1 MHTREFHSD
10 TAAPHLL
17 ITGGVHGDEF
27 EPIAAIRR
35 LIELFECRD
44 PLVAS
49 LQGRLTL
56 APIVNEAAYLHG
68 TRTADDGLDL
78 ARTCPG
84 DPAGS
89 ITERTAAELSNLIC
103 SADYYID
110 LHSGGAVSSVYPL
123 AGYTLHP
130 APEVLAV
137 QRRMARAF
145 NLPVVWGTS
154 PDLNGRSLSVAR
166 DAGVPAIYCEH
177 HGSGQC
183 DPAGVT
189 DYVTGCLNV
198 MAELR
203 MLDRP
208 KPENCVRLTVEDP
221 RPDSGHLQ
229 ICNSAPITG
238 LFEPAVALG
247 DEIRAGEPLG
257 HVVNPLTGERRT
269 AISQQS
275 GLVIV
280 LRTFP
285 RVLEGESVGVVLEQG
300 HQRVA
305 GAQSDA
311 ALRKMPPSSS

>member
-27 EPIAAIRR
+27 EPIAAIHR
-35 LIELFECRD
+35 LIELFEGRD
-44 PLVAS
+44 PHVAS

-56 APIVNEAAYLHG
+56 TPIVNEAAYLRG

-89 ITERTAAELSNLIC
+89 VTERTGAELSDLIHA
-103 SADYYID
+103 ADYYID
-110 LHSGGAVSSVYPL
+110 LHSGGSVSSVYPL

-130 APEVLAV
+130 DPKILAT
-137 QRRMARAF
+137 QRRMVQAF

-183 DPAGVT
+183 HPAGVT
-189 DYVTGCLNV
+189 DYVDGCLNV
-198 MAELR
+198 MAELG

-208 KPENCVRLTVEDP
+208 KPENRVRLTVEDP

-229 ICNSAPITG
+229 ICNPAPITG
-238 LFEPAVALG
+238 LFEPALALG
-247 DEIRAGEPLG
+247 DEIRTGEPLG
-257 HVVNPLTGERRT
+257 DVVNPLTGERRT
-269 AISQQS
+269 VVSQQS

-285 RVLEGESVGVVLEQG
+285 RVLEGESVGVVLELLQ
-300 HQRVA
+300 
-305 GAQSDA
+305 
-311 ALRKMPPSSS
+311 K